1 MHSIFLPPK
10 TQRMIGRLIAF
21 AVLIA
26 PSLSPAVAQPA
37 DDTSANPQVERRRGR
52 LTPEL
57 IKRYDK
63 NSDGMLDQVERAAA
77 RADLA
82 GARPAGT
89 SPRSPVAG
97 GAAKA
102 SIGQKPLTEMGAEER
117 VRGQEGGLYGNGMNE
132 PPAALRTAADTEL
145 AQIKPRDVAGRLAPD
160 GKVVLL
166 SIGMSNTTREFTPF
180 KEQADADPR
189 KSPNLVIVD
198 GALGGQGAAEWCSD
212 DGKPVWKLAEQ
223 RIRQAGA
230 SPEQVQVVWLKQAI
244 KRPLADSIENAQQLR
259 SYLTSIVQTAK
270 KRYPN
275 LRIVYLS
282 SRTFGGY
289 SERHGETES
298 FDTAFAVRWVIQDQ
312 QAGKSEL
319 NWDPARGAVRAP
331 LLVWGPYLWA
341 DGEVPRS
348 DGLTW
353 LRNDFVPDGT
363 HPSSSGQKKV
373 VDLLMKYFTTDP
385 LAASWFVK

>member
-1 MHSIFLPPK
+1 
-10 TQRMIGRLIAF
+10 MIVRLAAF
-21 AVLIA
+21 AVVIA
-26 PSLSPAVAQPA
+26 TSFSAAVAETV
-37 DDTSANPQVERRRGR
+37 DDATTNRRAERLRAR

-57 IKRYDK
+57 IKKHDK
-63 NSDGMLDQVERAAA
+63 NGDGTLDQAERTAA
-77 RADLA
+77 RADVA

-89 SPRSPVAG
+89 SPRRPVPSG
-97 GAAKA
+97 DAKS
-102 SIGQKPLTEMGAEER
+102 SIGQKPLTEMNAADR
-117 VRGQEGGLYGNGMNE
+117 IRGQEGGLYGNGRNE
-132 PPAALRTAADTEL
+132 PPEALRKAAEKDL
-145 AQIKPRDVAGRLAPD
+145 AQIQPLDAAGRQAPD

-166 SIGMSNTTREFTPF
+166 SIGMSNTTREFAPF
-180 KEQADADPR
+180 KERADADPR

-223 RIRQAGA
+223 RVRQAGCT
-230 SPEQVQVVWLKQAI
+230 PEQVQVVWLKQAV

-259 SYLTSIVQTAK
+259 GYLKSIVQRAK
-270 KRYPN
+270 QHYPN
-275 LRIVYLS
+275 LRIAYLS

-289 SERHGETES
+289 SERHGEPES
-298 FDTAFAVRWVIQDQ
+298 FDTAFSVRWVIQDQ
-312 QAGKSEL
+312 QAGKAEL

-341 DGEVPRS
+341 DGEVPRA

-353 LRNDFVPDGT
+353 LRNDFVTDGT
-363 HPSSSGQKKV
+363 HPSPSGQKKV
-373 VDLLMKYFTTDP
+373 VDLLMNYFTTDP